1 MSSET
6 LKLTAATI
14 KKMQAQYDAYLVK
27 PVPYSKFRAQKNG
40 ITITAYTSGKVLFQG
55 QNIES
60 EVSQWRQESKNSPS
74 AKASDKATKKVDAQL
89 PQGFENWTIIG
100 SDEVGNGSY
109 FGALTVCAV
118 YLPKEQIPLIKEL
131 GVKDSKMLSD
141 AQIRELAWQIKATV
155 PYHLTNCSPA
165 KYNEAN
171 ESRNANAIKVSLH
184 NFTLQKLLAKLNETQ
199 KNKLE
204 GILIDQFTPP
214 NNYYKHLKNEDNP
227 YKGEIYFAQKGES
240 KHLAVACAS
249 IIARDAFLE
258 SLEMLGKPYGLVLP
272 SGAGVKSDQV
282 AMRLIN
288 RYGTSILQQTAKLHF
303 ANTQKALKLAGK

>member
-6 LKLTAATI
+6 LKLAAATI

-27 PVPYSKFRAQKNG
+27 PVPYSEFRAQKNG

-60 EVSQWRQESKNSPS
+60 EVSQWRQDSKNSPS
-74 AKASDKATKKVDAQL
+74 AKASDKATKKVEAQL

-171 ESRNANAIKVSLH
+171 ETRNANAIKVSLH
-184 NFTLQKLLAKLNETQ
+184 NFTLQKLLAKLNETH

-258 SLEMLGKPYGLVLP
+258 SLETLGKPYGLVLP

-288 RYGTSILQQTAKLHF
+288 RYGTSILHQTAKLHF

>member
-27 PVPYSKFRAQKNG
+27 PVPYSEFRAQKNG

-171 ESRNANAIKVSLH
+171 ETRNANAIKVSLH
-184 NFTLQKLLAKLNETQ
+184 NFTLQKLLAKLNETH

-258 SLEMLGKPYGLVLP
+258 SLETLGKPYGLVLP

-288 RYGTSILQQTAKLHF
+288 RYGTSILHQTAKLHF